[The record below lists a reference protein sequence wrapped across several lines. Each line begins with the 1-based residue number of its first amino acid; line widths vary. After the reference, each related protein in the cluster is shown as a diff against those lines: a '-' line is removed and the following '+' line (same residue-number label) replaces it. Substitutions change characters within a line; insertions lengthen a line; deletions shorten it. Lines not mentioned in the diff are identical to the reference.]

1 MAAPQVA
8 PLLFASSRAS
18 SGDTN
23 QRFRIDGALMTVV
36 DDANVIQADI
46 DAMTAQANGVPP
58 ATTTS
63 AADWQTI
70 NGSITTLNANA
81 QFANSNDYAALVSAI
96 HALGVKW
103 DGMTGVLNAMPAHVA
118 QLKTDAA
125 ALATTPPAL
134 PPAVSTTTPGVVVV
148 PGANTTT
155 TVAPLGFTGGQT
167 ATVGLVG
174 AAVGLG
180 VGWMMWKNPHRV
192 SNPRRRRHRKVSEAA
207 E

>member
-1 MAAPQVA
+1 
-8 PLLFASSRAS
+8 
-18 SGDTN
+18 
-23 QRFRIDGALMTVV
+23 MTVV
-36 DDANVIQADI
+36 DDANIIQADI
-46 DAMTAQANGVPP
+46 DAMTAAANGIPP

-70 NGSITTLNANA
+70 NGSITILNANA

-103 DGMTGVLNAMPAHVA
+103 DALTGVLSAMPAHVA

-125 ALATTPPAL
+125 AAVTTPPAI

-148 PGANTTT
+148 PGTNTTT
-155 TVAPLGFTGGQT
+155 TVAPGFTGGQT
-167 ATVGLVG
+167 AAVGLVG

-180 VGWMMWKNPHRV
+180 VGYMMWKSPHRV
-192 SNPRRRRHRKVSEAA
+192 SNPRRRRHRKASEAS